1 MEVRAINTVV
11 ERDIQE
17 IIGDSHIF
25 KDFQGKTILVTGATG
40 LIGSMVARSLVAAN
54 EAYHL
59 SLHVICHVRNIEKA
73 HYMFGDILT
82 SDAITFVD
90 VPLESLDIA
99 CDYIMHGAAPTKSK
113 YFVEHPVDTIRTSIH
128 GTERMLEL
136 GKEQH
141 IIGMVYLSSMEQYG
155 VPYESGQVMTEDCI
169 GILDHL
175 NVRSSYSESKRLCE
189 CYCKSYAVEFGVPV
203 KIARLAQT
211 FGAGVPLDD
220 NRVFMQFTQ
229 NALEKNDIILH
240 TKGDSMSNFCYITD
254 AVRAILILM
263 SQGEAGEAYNVCHD
277 EETRSIASIAN
288 LVACHVGGDKISVV
302 FDIPDNVSSYGYA
315 PTVHM
320 FLNSRKM
327 RNLLW
332 EPQVTMKEAYI
343 RLSEYIKEER
353 HHE

>member
-25 KDFQGKTILVTGATG
+25 KDFRGKTILVTGATG
-40 LIGSMVARSLVAAN
+40 LIGSMVACSLVAAN